1 MNLSLDIYVFLLKFE
16 KRQSYLADLAG
27 DNTAYSPLLF
37 FNKIILN
44 HWAPSLGALSIS
56 VFNILSKHQLSAD
69 NLNHH

>member
-16 KRQSYLADLAG
+16 KRHSYLADLTG

-44 HWAPSLGALSIS
+44 H
-56 VFNILSKHQLSAD
+56 
-69 NLNHH
+69 

>member
-16 KRQSYLADLAG
+16 KLHSYLADLAG
-27 DNTAYSPLLF
+27 DNTAYF
-37 FNKIILN
+37 YKIILN
-44 HWAPSLGALSIS
+44 HWAPSLGALSIP